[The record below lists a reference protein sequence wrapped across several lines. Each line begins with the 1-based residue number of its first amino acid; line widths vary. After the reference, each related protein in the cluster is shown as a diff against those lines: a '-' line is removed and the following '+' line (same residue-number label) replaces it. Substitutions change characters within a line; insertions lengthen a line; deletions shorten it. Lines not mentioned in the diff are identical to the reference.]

1 MSQGQSNNSSNVGEE
16 LGFDGDAA
24 TAIQNVAQSL
34 SEGDDMTEG
43 DAPAEEIPEDE
54 PTDEEEEDKPD
65 EYDGGINE
73 EAIAH
78 FKAEIEALKLMLE
91 KKKKECERIF
101 LELAEFAAIFPKR
114 AIESIPAEV
123 WESMRR
129 GVPLSAAYAL
139 YEKQREA
146 DENNIREVN
155 RINAER
161 SAGAISS
168 GADGGYYSP
177 EEVRKMTAN
186 EVKKNYNLIIESMK
200 KWN

>member
-1 MSQGQSNNSSNVGEE
+1 MNNGQSNNQGEFDE
-16 LGFDGDAA
+16 GLALDGDAA
-24 TAIQNVAQSL
+24 TAMQNVAQAL
-34 SEGDDMTEG
+34 SMEDDDMTQG
-43 DAPAEEIPEDE
+43 DTPENE
-54 PTDEEEEDKPD
+54 NGEKENNTD

-78 FKAEIEALKLMLE
+78 LKAEIEALSLMLE
-91 KKKKECERIF
+91 KKNKEYERIF
-101 LELAEFAAIFPKR
+101 LELAEFAMVFPKR
-114 AIESIPAEV
+114 AIENIPQEV
-123 WESMRR
+123 WESMKN

-139 YEKQREA
+139 YEKKKEA

-161 SAGAISS
+161 SSGAISS

-177 EEVRKMTAN
+177 DEVRKMTAK